1 MGIGG
6 EAMGFRDKVMGMR
19 GEAMNITGMVP
30 GVAQAEERRSQG
42 EEQGSQADEQ
52 SSQAKEPRSQAEKR
66 RSQGKEQGFQGGH
79 LRQLLERW
87 VARAWLRPLDRAFAD
102 FLWREV
108 PEAPPLLILAAAL
121 ASHQLGRG
129 HACLDL
135 EASLRDPD
143 FALSLPPEGD
153 QDRPEEAPP
162 RPAQVLAGLSLAT
175 WTAALRSCPEL
186 VGTQAGMA
194 KARSPSTLPEMSSGH
209 PPGHPPEQP
218 PEQPPSYPHEGPSEL
233 PPVIYPLTGLVTSPV
248 TAQNMA
254 PVRPQ
259 ATPLVL
265 AGPRLYLRRY
275 WEYEQAVGVGITA
288 RLAQSA
294 AWQAALPLGPL
305 RQILDRLFPATD
317 QRPDWQKLACALAAR
332 SAFSI
337 ITGGPGTG
345 KTTTVV
351 RLLALLQGLAFATTP
366 AGQPPRP
373 LRIRLAAPT
382 GKAAARLNEAI
393 AGAVARLPLEDLA
406 DGEAVRAAIPV
417 TVTTLHRLLGSRPD
431 TRRLR
436 HHADNPLALEVL
448 VIDEASMIDL
458 EMMAKVLDALPS
470 GARLILL
477 GDKDQLAS
485 VEAGAVLGQLCR
497 QAHRGRFTPETR
509 DWLVAA
515 TGQTL
520 SPDLIDPSGRP
531 LDQAIVMLRH
541 SHRFA
546 TASGI
551 GRLAEVVNAGD
562 SAGVLDIWNRGP
574 ADLAL
579 IGLRDQE
586 DPALGELVSGA
597 GGYRHYL
604 EVLRQGQPEAEAG
617 DEAFDAWARSVLEA
631 HGQFQV
637 LCALRRGPWGVEGLN
652 VRIAGQLLA
661 AGLIPTA
668 SGWYLGRPV
677 LVTRNDYALGLMN
690 GDIGITLA
698 RPAQGPGLRGVAG
711 LGEGLGSGMEPGLRA
726 GPGHRAG
733 PGLRAD
739 RGLRTESSQ
748 VAGLDHRPYSDLR
761 ADAGRH
767 QGWIPRVAFPAG
779 DGTKGIKW
787 ILPSRLQMVETVYAL
802 TVHKSQGS
810 EFTHAA
816 LVLPD
821 TLSPILTRELLY
833 TGITRARHR
842 LTLLRPGDGEVLAQ
856 AVQRRV
862 LRASGL
868 LEAG

>member
-1 MGIGG
+1 MTTKG
-6 EAMGFRDKVMGMR
+6 EAMTSIGMD
-19 GEAMNITGMVP
+19 P
-30 GVAQAEERRSQG
+30 GST
-42 EEQGSQADEQ
+42 QADG
-52 SSQAKEPRSQAEKR
+52 PR
-66 RSQGKEQGFQGGH
+66 FQGGQ

-87 VARAWLRPLDRAFAD
+87 VARGWLRPLDRAFAD

-108 PEAPPLLILAAAL
+108 PEAPPLLILAVAL

-129 HACLDL
+129 HPCLDL
-135 EASLRDPD
+135 EATLRDPD

-153 QDRPEEAPP
+153 SDRLEDSPQ
-162 RPAQVLAGLSLAT
+162 RPAEVLVGLSLAD
-175 WTAALRSCPEL
+175 WAAALRSCPEL
-186 VGTQAGMA
+186 VGIQPGTAPA
-194 KARSPSTLPEMSSGH
+194 SPPTSPPLSPPASTKLAPALS
-209 PPGHPPEQP
+209 PP
-218 PEQPPSYPHEGPSEL
+218 EL
-233 PPVIYPLTGLVTSPV
+233 PPELSSKLPSESPLESARVPSPALSPV
-248 TAQNMA
+248 MTPAS
-254 PVRPQ
+254 
-259 ATPLVL
+259 PLVL

-275 WEYEQAVGVGITA
+275 WDYEQAVGAGIAA
-288 RLAQSA
+288 RLARSA
-294 AWQAALPLGPL
+294 AMQATLPLRPL
-305 RQILDRLFPATD
+305 RQLLDLLFPASG

-332 SAFSI
+332 GAFSI

-351 RLLALLQGLAFATTP
+351 RLLALLQALTFATTP
-366 AGQPPRP
+366 AGQAHRP

-393 AGAVARLPLEDLA
+393 AGAVAGLPLEGLA

-417 TVTTLHRLLGSRPD
+417 TVSTLHRLLGSRPD

-436 HHADNPLALEVL
+436 HHAGNPLALEVL

-458 EMMAKVLDALPS
+458 EMMAALLDAMPA

-485 VEAGAVLGQLCR
+485 VEAGAVLGQLCQ
-497 QAHRGRFTPETR
+497 QAAAGRFTPETR
-509 DWLVAA
+509 DWLLAA
-515 TGQTL
+515 SGETL
-520 SPDLIDPSGRP
+520 PPDLIDPAGRP
-531 LDQAIVMLRH
+531 LDQAIVMLRY

-546 TASGI
+546 AASGI
-551 GRLAEVVNAGD
+551 GQLAEIVNAGD
-562 SAGVLDIWNRGP
+562 SAAVLDLWRREP

-579 IGLRDQE
+579 IGLRDPA
-586 DPALGELVSGA
+586 DPALAKLVSGP

-604 EVLRQGQPEAEAG
+604 EVLCQGQPEAGAG
-617 DEAFDAWARSVLEA
+617 DEAFDAWARAVLEA

-652 VRIAGQLLA
+652 DRITGQLLA
-661 AGLIPTA
+661 AGLIATA

-698 RPAQGPGLRGVAG
+698 RPASKPCQRMVLDPR
-711 LGEGLGSGMEPGLRA
+711 PDA
-726 GPGHRAG
+726 GP
-733 PGLRAD
+733 
-739 RGLRTESSQ
+739 
-748 VAGLDHRPYSDLR
+748 RPE
-761 ADAGRH
+761 
-767 QGWIPRVAFPAG
+767 WIPRVAFPAG
-779 DGTKGIKW
+779 DGSKGIKW
-787 ILPSRLQMVETVYAL
+787 VMPSRLQAVETVYAL

-821 TLSPILTRELLY
+821 SLSPILTRELLY
-833 TGITRARHR
+833 TGITRARRR
-842 LTLLRPGDGEVLAQ
+842 LTLLRPGDNQVLAQ

-868 LEAG
+868 VESG